1 LSAGE
6 RAELQRLNEAYRARF
21 GFPFLLCARGKDPA
35 IIRQALEQRLPN
47 TPAEEHATALG
58 EIEKIAWLRLQD
70 ILENPGTEKEETRSG
85 ETSMSGKLSTH
96 VLDLTRGLPAAGMR
110 IELWRLEP
118 HPELVRA
125 VVTNSDGRT
134 DAPLL
139 GPDELLPGPWELLF
153 DVRAYFES
161 RGVESPFLDRVP
173 IRFHLAA
180 DTPHHV
186 PLLVTPWGY
195 STYRGS

>member
-1 LSAGE
+1 M
-6 RAELQRLNEAYRARF
+6 
-21 GFPFLLCARGKDPA
+21 P
-35 IIRQALEQRLPN
+35 
-47 TPAEEHATALG
+47 
-58 EIEKIAWLRLQD
+58 
-70 ILENPGTEKEETRSG
+70 
-85 ETSMSGKLSTH
+85 GKLSTH

-118 HPELVRA
+118 QPALVKTA
-125 VVTNSDGRT
+125 VTNADGRT
-134 DAPLL
+134 DEPLL
-139 GPDELLPGPWELLF
+139 GPGELLPGAWELVF
-153 DVRAYFES
+153 DVRAYFAA

-186 PLLVTPWGY
+186 PLLVTPWAY